1 MTPTVRAPMSL
12 HEPRSR
18 TPAQIAAGG
27 LAGLVMGLLGGA
39 ALGAGIPGGPVGAVM
54 AVAGG
59 VMAFVSA
66 WADATRRPGRPQ
78 PLWVRVLA
86 SVMLAAVMGWLL
98 ETLLPDWPTAAAG
111 AIVGGGAG
119 AMGVR
124 VRKLVLGTAVGLL
137 TGAVVGLI
145 NGIGWSVVA
154 AGTVLIYR
162 LVAGVIYRGHEQV
175 RFIAEQ
181 VAAGEVP
188 FVVPLA
194 ERQGYVGVDY
204 LRRYAD
210 SVGADFQHKPAD
222 IGIVD
227 MIDGLSGPEFDPDRV
242 HPLVRE
248 FYEHTSRFKLS
259 ITPRWRPWMRLPYL
273 LYRETVA
280 KPLGQANAP
289 FRLEEVE
296 RGVESW
302 IDTIDIDDD
311 GVPDFRA
318 WIRAYRDSNEPLYV
332 GIYTTVRYEDTGYV
346 SVGFPL
352 PSGSFTATLLPSN
365 FRDDGLLLSSRQG
378 RFQGHY
384 LAAVD
389 PETKQ
394 VTVVRLESFDE
405 EIEVY
410 VADGELFTDHRF
422 YLAGIEFMS
431 LHYEITRS

>member
-1 MTPTVRAPMSL
+1 M
-12 HEPRSR
+12 
-18 TPAQIAAGG
+18 AGLGIG
-27 LAGLVMGLLGGA
+27 LAGGAAVGAGLPGDPVVTAMAISGVVMGL
-39 ALGAGIPGGPVGAVM
+39 
-54 AVAGG
+54 
-59 VMAFVSA
+59 VSA

-78 PLWVRVLA
+78 PLWVRILA
-86 SVMLAAVMGWLL
+86 SVMIAAVAGWLL
-98 ETLLPDWPTAAAG
+98 EALLPDWHSAFAG
-111 AIVGGGAG
+111 ALIGGGAG
-119 AMGVR
+119 AMGAR
-124 VRKLVLGTAVGLL
+124 MRKLVLGTLVGLS
-137 TGAVVGLI
+137 TGALAGLMS
-145 NGIGWSVVA
+145 GIGWSVVA
-154 AGTVLIYR
+154 AGTVLAYR
-162 LVAGVIYRGHEQV
+162 LVAGVVYRQEQM
-175 RFIAEQ
+175 RFVAEQ
-181 VAAGEVP
+181 VAATDVP

-210 SVGADFQHKPAD
+210 SVGAVFQRNPAD

-227 MIDGLSGPEFDPDRV
+227 TIDRLAGPEFDPDRV
-242 HPLVRE
+242 HPLIRE
-248 FYEHTSRFKLS
+248 FYEHTSRFGLS
-259 ITPRWRPWMRLPYL
+259 ITPRWRPWMRVPYL

-280 KPLGQANAP
+280 RPLGQANAP

-302 IDTIDIDDD
+302 IDVIDVDDD

-318 WIRAYRDSNEPLYV
+318 WIRAYQDSKEPLYV
-332 GIYTTVRYEDTGYV
+332 GIYTTVRHDDTGYV

-365 FRDDGLLLSSRQG
+365 FRGDGLLLSSRRG

-389 PETKQ
+389 PETEQ

-410 VADGELFTDHRF
+410 VADGELQTDHRF

-431 LHYEITRS
+431 LHYGITRS

>member
-1 MTPTVRAPMSL
+1 M
-12 HEPRSR
+12 
-18 TPAQIAAGG
+18 AGLGIG
-27 LAGLVMGLLGGA
+27 LAGGA
-39 ALGAGIPGGPVGAVM
+39 ALGAGLPGDPVGPAMAISAV
-54 AVAGG
+54 
-59 VMAFVSA
+59 VMGLVSG

-78 PLWVRVLA
+78 PLWVRTLA
-86 SVMLAAVMGWLL
+86 SVMLAATVGWLL
-98 ETLLPDWPTAAAG
+98 EVLLPDWSSIFAG
-111 AIVGGGAG
+111 AMVGGGAG
-119 AMGVR
+119 AMGAR
-124 VRKLVLGTAVGLL
+124 VRKLVLGVLIGTLAGAAAGL
-137 TGAVVGLI
+137 VS
-145 NGIGWSVVA
+145 GIGWSVVA

-162 LVAGVIYRGHEQV
+162 LVAGVMYRGQEQV
-175 RFIAEQ
+175 RFVAEQ
-181 VAAGEVP
+181 VAAAEVP

-210 SVGADFQHKPAD
+210 SVGAVFQRNPAD

-227 MIDGLSGPEFDPDRV
+227 TIERLAGPEFDPDRV
-242 HPLVRE
+242 HPLIRE

-280 KPLGQANAP
+280 RPLGQANAP

-302 IDTIDIDDD
+302 IDVIDVDDD

-318 WIRAYRDSNEPLYV
+318 WIRAYQDSKEPLYV
-332 GIYTTVRYEDTGYV
+332 GIYTTVRDDDTGYV

-365 FRDDGLLLSSRQG
+365 FRGDGLLLSSRWG

-389 PETKQ
+389 PETQ
-394 VTVVRLESFDE
+394 EVTVVRLESFDE

-410 VADGELFTDHRF
+410 VIDEELLTDHRF

>member
-1 MTPTVRAPMSL
+1 MSSQQ
-12 HEPRSR
+12 PRPR
-18 TPAQIAAGG
+18 TPAQITAGG
-27 LAGLVMGLLGGA
+27 LAGLGIGLGGGA
-39 ALGAGIPGGPVGAVM
+39 SLGAGIPGLRVGAAMVI
-54 AVAGG
+54 AGG
-59 VMAFVSA
+59 CMAFVSA

-78 PLWVRVLA
+78 PLWVRILA
-86 SVMLAAVMGWLL
+86 SVMLAAALGWLL
-98 ETLLPDWPTAAAG
+98 EVLLPDWPSTVAG
-111 AIVGGGAG
+111 AIIGGGAG
-119 AMGVR
+119 AMGAR
-124 VRKLVLGTAVGLL
+124 ARKLVLGVLVGLL
-137 TGAVVGLI
+137 TGAAVGLM
-145 NGIGWSVVA
+145 NGVGWSVVA
-154 AGTVLIYR
+154 AATVLIYR
-162 LVAGVIYRGHEQV
+162 LVAGVVYRGQEQI
-175 RFIAEQ
+175 RFVAEQ
-181 VAAGEVP
+181 VAAAEVP

-210 SVGADFQHKPAD
+210 SVGAVYQRNPAD

-227 MIDGLSGPEFDPDRV
+227 TIDRLAGPEFDPDGV
-242 HPLVRE
+242 HPLIRE
-248 FYEHTSRFKLS
+248 FYEHTSRFGLS
-259 ITPRWRPWMRLPYL
+259 ITPRWKPWMRLPYL

-280 KPLGQANAP
+280 IPLGQANAP

-302 IDTIDIDDD
+302 IDVIDVDDD

-318 WIRAYRDSNEPLYV
+318 WIRAYQDSKEPLYV
-332 GIYTTVRYEDTGYV
+332 GIYTTVRDDDTGYV

-365 FRDDGLLLSSRQG
+365 FRENGLLLSSRRG

-389 PETKQ
+389 PETNQ

>member
-1 MTPTVRAPMSL
+1 MSPDQ
-12 HEPRSR
+12 PRSR
-18 TPAQIAAGG
+18 TPGQIAAGG
-27 LAGLVMGLLGGA
+27 VAGLVIGMAGGA
-39 ALGAGIPGGPVGAVM
+39 ALGAGLPGASVVAVM
-54 AVAGG
+54 VIAGG
-59 VMAFVSA
+59 AMGLVSA

-78 PLWVRVLA
+78 PLWVRILA
-86 SVMLAAVMGWLL
+86 SVMVAAAVGWLL
-98 ETLLPDWPTAAAG
+98 EVLLPDWPSAVAG

-119 AMGVR
+119 AMGAR
-124 VRKLVLGTAVGLL
+124 LRKLVLGVAVGLL
-137 TGAVVGLI
+137 TGVVVDVLSGM
-145 NGIGWSVVA
+145 GWSVVA

-162 LVAGVIYRGHEQV
+162 LVAGVVYRGREQV
-175 RFIAEQ
+175 RFVAEQ

-210 SVGADFQHKPAD
+210 SVGAVFERNPAD

-227 MIDGLSGPEFDPDRV
+227 TIDRLAGPEFAPDLV

-248 FYEHTSRFKLS
+248 FYEHTSRFSLS

-280 KPLGQANAP
+280 RPLGQANAP

-296 RGVESW
+296 RGVENW
-302 IDTIDIDDD
+302 IDTIDVDDD
-311 GVPDFRA
+311 GIPDFRA
-318 WIRAYRDSNEPLYV
+318 WIRAYQDSDEPLYV
-332 GIYTTVRYEDTGYV
+332 GIYTTVRDGDTGYV

-389 PETKQ
+389 PETEQ

-405 EIEVY
+405 EIEVH
-410 VADGELFTDHRF
+410 VAEGELLTDHRF

>member
-1 MTPTVRAPMSL
+1 M
-12 HEPRSR
+12 
-18 TPAQIAAGG
+18 AGLSIG
-27 LAGLVMGLLGGA
+27 LAGGA
-39 ALGAGIPGGPVGAVM
+39 ALGAGLPDDPVGPAMVISAVVM
-54 AVAGG
+54 GLVAT
-59 VMAFVSA
+59 

-78 PLWVRVLA
+78 PLWVRILA
-86 SVMLAAVMGWLL
+86 SVMLAATVGWLL
-98 ETLLPDWPTAAAG
+98 EVLLPDWPSAFAG

-124 VRKLVLGTAVGLL
+124 VRKLVLGVLVGTLA
-137 TGAVVGLI
+137 GAAAGLVS
-145 NGIGWSVVA
+145 GIGWSVVA

-162 LVAGVIYRGHEQV
+162 LAAGVMYRGQEQV
-175 RFIAEQ
+175 RFVAEQ
-181 VAAGEVP
+181 VAAAEVP

-194 ERQGYVGVDY
+194 ERQGYVGVDF

-210 SVGADFQHKPAD
+210 SVGAVFRRNPAD

-227 MIDGLSGPEFDPDRV
+227 TIEQLAGPEFDPDRA
-242 HPLVRE
+242 HPLIRE
-248 FYEHTSRFKLS
+248 FYEHTSRFRLS

-280 KPLGQANAP
+280 RPLGQANAP
-289 FRLEEVE
+289 FRLEEAE

-302 IDTIDIDDD
+302 IDVIDVDDD

-318 WIRAYRDSNEPLYV
+318 WIRAYQDSQEPLYV
-332 GIYTTVRYEDTGYV
+332 GIYTTVRNDDTGYV

-365 FRDDGLLLSSRQG
+365 FGGDGLLLSSRRG

-384 LAAVD
+384 LAAVE
-389 PETKQ
+389 PESDQ
-394 VTVVRLESFDE
+394 VTVIRLESFDE

-410 VADGELFTDHRF
+410 VVDGELLTDHRF

-431 LHYEITRS
+431 LHYEISRS

>member
-1 MTPTVRAPMSL
+1 M
-12 HEPRSR
+12 
-18 TPAQIAAGG
+18 
-27 LAGLVMGLLGGA
+27 AGLVIGLAGGA
-39 ALGAGIPGGPVGAVM
+39 ALGAGLPGDPVTPVM
-54 AVAGG
+54 AISG
-59 VMAFVSA
+59 VVMGMVSA

-78 PLWVRVLA
+78 PLWVRILA
-86 SVMLAAVMGWLL
+86 SVMLAAVVGWLL
-98 ETLLPDWPTAAAG
+98 EVLLPDWHPVFAG

-124 VRKLVLGTAVGLL
+124 VRKLVLGVLVGILA
-137 TGAVVGLI
+137 GAAAGPVA
-145 NGIGWSVVA
+145 GIGWSVVA

-162 LVAGVIYRGHEQV
+162 LVAGVMYRGQEQV
-175 RFIAEQ
+175 RFVAEQ
-181 VAAGEVP
+181 VAATEVP

-210 SVGADFQHKPAD
+210 SVGAVFWRNPAD

-227 MIDGLSGPEFDPDRV
+227 TIGRLAGPEFDPDRA
-242 HPLVRE
+242 HPLIRE
-248 FYEHTSRFKLS
+248 FYEHTSRFRLS

-280 KPLGQANAP
+280 RPLGQANAP

-302 IDTIDIDDD
+302 IDVIDVDDD

-318 WIRAYRDSNEPLYV
+318 WIRAYQDSKEPLYV
-332 GIYTTVRYEDTGYV
+332 GIYTTVRHDETGYV

-365 FRDDGLLLSSRQG
+365 FGSDGLLLSSRRG

-384 LAAVD
+384 LAAVE
-389 PETKQ
+389 PETDQ
-394 VTVVRLESFDE
+394 VTVIRLESFDE

-410 VADGELFTDHRF
+410 VVDGELYTDHRF

>member
-1 MTPTVRAPMSL
+1 MS
-12 HEPRSR
+12 PDQTRSR

-27 LAGLVMGLLGGA
+27 VAGLAIGLGGGA
-39 ALGAGIPGGPVGAVM
+39 ALGSGLPGVPVGAAVV
-54 AVAGG
+54 VAGG
-59 VMAFVSA
+59 VMGLVSG

-78 PLWVRVLA
+78 PLWVRILA
-86 SVMLAAVMGWLL
+86 SVMLAAAVGWLL
-98 ETLLPDWPTAAAG
+98 ETLLPDWPAAVAG

-119 AMGVR
+119 AMGAR
-124 VRKLVLGTAVGLL
+124 VRKLALGVAIGLL
-137 TGAVVGLI
+137 TGAVVDLMSD
-145 NGIGWSVVA
+145 IGWSVVA

-162 LVAGVIYRGHEQV
+162 LVAGVVYRGQEQV
-175 RFIAEQ
+175 RFVAEQ

-210 SVGADFQHKPAD
+210 SVGAVFERNPAD

-227 MIDGLSGPEFDPDRV
+227 TIDRLAGPEFAPDLV

-248 FYEHTSRFKLS
+248 FYEHTSRFTLS

-280 KPLGQANAP
+280 RPLGQANAP

-302 IDTIDIDDD
+302 IDTIDVDDD

-318 WIRAYRDSNEPLYV
+318 WIRAYQHSNEPLYV
-332 GIYTTVRYEDTGYV
+332 GIYTTVRDGDTGYV

-352 PSGSFTATLLPSN
+352 PAGSFTATLLPSN

-389 PETKQ
+389 PETEQ

-410 VADGELFTDHRF
+410 VVDGELVTDHRF